1 MVRAKRSLRLEI
13 AADGRGTT
21 CDGAFR
27 AYGVRTIESSV
38 GRVLKS
44 GAYKLRIILGRDQVA
59 DRD

>member
-1 MVRAKRSLRLEI
+1 M